1 MVRLGLALPAHPA
14 AWRQVVALGQQA
26 EALGWASLWLPDP
39 GVCGA
44 PAEPGS
50 LDPLVALAGLAR
62 VTGRARL
69 GTLAL
74 DAGLRSPGALANAVA
89 TVDRLSG
96 GRVTVGLAPPDDG
109 PDGTALLGEVLAVLR
124 TVFAGGPLDHA
135 GRFFGLDGLRIDPG
149 PVQRPGPPLW
159 VVGRSEALLDLAAAA
174 ADGWND
180 GTWVTGPEAYEGSR
194 RADAACRR
202 AGRDPASLGRSANW
216 LAGGWRG
223 GLAEA
228 VAGWAAV
235 GVSDVVVA
243 SGALPFGVTSTD
255 DIARVA
261 SATELGVRNGKH
273 RSP

>member
-1 MVRLGLALPAHPA
+1 MVQLGLALPSRPA
-14 AWRQVVALGQQA
+14 SWRHLVDLGQRA

-39 GVCGA
+39 GVSGA
-44 PAEPGS
+44 PAGPAP

-62 VTGRARL
+62 VTTRARL

-74 DAGLRSPGALANAVA
+74 DAGLRSPGVLANAVA
-89 TVDRLSG
+89 TIDRLSG
-96 GRVTVGLAPPDDG
+96 GRVTLALATPDDG
-109 PDGTALLGEVLAVLR
+109 PDGAALLDEVLTVLR
-124 TVFAGGPLDHA
+124 AVFAGGPLDHA
-135 GRFFGLDGLRIDPG
+135 GRLFRLDGLRIDPG

-159 VVGRSEALLDLAAAA
+159 VVGRSEALLALAAAE

-180 GTWVTGPEAYEGSR
+180 GVWVAGPDAYEGSR
-194 RADAACRR
+194 RADEACRR
-202 AGRDPASLGRSANW
+202 VGRDPASLGRSANW
-216 LAGGWRG
+216 LVGDRRD

-235 GVSDVVVA
+235 GVSHLVV
-243 SGALPFGVTSTD
+243 SPGALPFGETSTD
-255 DIARVA
+255 DLARMA